1 MKETRFDAGLAVR
14 CEVLGREQVA
24 RSLKAATEFARP
36 MQELVTEYCWG
47 AIWTRPGLERRD
59 RSLTNIGVLTALGRS
74 HELAVHVRAA
84 IRNGCTRTELQEVLL
99 QTAVYCGMPAA
110 LEALRTTEG
119 ALDALEQNS
128 DSTETAE
135 TAERG

>member
-59 RSLTNIGVLTALGRS
+59 RSLINIGILTALGRS
-74 HELAVHVRAA
+74 HELAVHVRGA
-84 IRNGCTRTELQEVLL
+84 IRSGCTRTELQEVLL